1 MTTTKFPTRIS
12 QIFPTNITK
21 GLNLCESTGNVNF
34 KDEESCKTIK
44 KLWQRKFFLR
54 NCFQERCFGFD

>member
-1 MTTTKFPTRIS
+1 MTTIKFPTRIS

-44 KLWQRKFFLR
+44 KTLATKIFPPKLFPREMFWI
-54 NCFQERCFGFD
+54 